1 MRINKRF
8 TKALKEY
15 NEKAESIKKT
25 IADLHAKVT
34 IFCHLTKKNITLD
47 MTTEDAE
54 MALNMLY
61 SDFKEDLSDPKNP
74 VLSWD
79 RTPEQTRFIMSF
91 IPTDQDTLNTLHSFS
106 KAWMFGRNE
115 DGTKKNK
122 TQSV

>member
-1 MRINKRF
+1 M
-8 TKALKEY
+8 ALVNYTHLLAYQKLLEQT
-15 NEKAESIKKT
+15 EK
-25 IADLHAKVT
+25 VP

-74 VLSWD
+74 VVSWD